1 MTKNKQKNT
10 GKTKV
15 IEEKNKIDKNEII
28 AFYNIFSKEDIKE
41 AKKTLYKFSRKKFKN
56 QHEKEEYLYF
66 MDLNQRNLTDK
77 QKEHFYILKEMKRLG
92 LNL

>member
-28 AFYNIFSKEDIKE
+28 AFYNIFSKEEIKK
-41 AKKTLYKFSRKKFKN
+41 AKKTLYSFLRQKPKN
-56 QHEKEEYLYF
+56 QREKEEFLSF
-66 MDLNQRNLTDK
+66 MDLNQRQLTDE
-77 QKEHFYILKEMKRLG
+77 QKENLYILKEMKRLG
-92 LNL
+92 LKL